1 MNRTAAL
8 LALTC
13 ATVAIAAPSAMAAP
27 AKGFSKTYTTTTPMP
42 DPTNFSPDTPY
53 SVCRQT
59 VPGSFFTETVKI
71 PAKGMLHVELTGY
84 NGDYDLLLMDADKEE
99 LAYSG
104 QTAVQGEPEIVDV
117 SFKKP
122 ATVYVVNCNWAGAPT
137 SKVSY
142 TFTPK
147 K

>member
-1 MNRTAAL
+1 M
-8 LALTC
+8 
-13 ATVAIAAPSAMAAP
+13 
-27 AKGFSKTYTTTTPMP
+27 
-42 DPTNFSPDTPY
+42 
-53 SVCRQT
+53 
-59 VPGSFFTETVKI
+59 KI
-71 PAKGMLHVELTGY
+71 PGKGMLHVELTAY

-99 LAYSG
+99 LANSG

-122 ATVYVVNCNWAGAPT
+122 TTVYIVNCNWAGAPT
-137 SKVSY
+137 SKVAY

>member
-8 LALTC
+8 LAITC
-13 ATVAIAAPSAMAAP
+13 AAVAVAAPSALAAP
-27 AKGFSKTYTTTTPMP
+27 PKKFSKTYTTTTPMP
-42 DPTNFSPDTPY
+42 DPTNFNPQAKY
-53 SVCRQT
+53 SVCEQT
-59 VPGSFFTETVKI
+59 VPGSFNTEPVKI
-71 PAKGMLHVELTGY
+71 PGKGMLHVELTGY
-84 NGDYDLLLMDADKEE
+84 VGDYDLLLMDVDKEE
-99 LAYSG
+99 LANSG

-122 ATVYVVNCNWAGAPT
+122 TTVYIVNCNWAGAPT

>member
-8 LALTC
+8 LAVTC
-13 ATVAIAAPSAMAAP
+13 AAVAVAAPQAMAAP
-27 AKGFSKTYTTTTPMP
+27 PKKFSKTYTTTTPMP
-42 DPTNFSPDTPY
+42 DPTNFNPSAKY
-53 SVCRQT
+53 SVCEQT
-59 VPGSFFTETVKI
+59 VPGSFNTETVKI
-71 PAKGMLHVELTGY
+71 PGKGTLHVELTGY
-84 NGDYDLLLMDADKEE
+84 YGDYDLLLMDADKEE
-99 LAYSG
+99 LASSG

-117 SFKKP
+117 AFKKP
-122 ATVYVVNCNWAGAPT
+122 TTVYVVNCNWAGAPT